1 MINVSCSLIYERRV
15 PGAMGAQCTA
25 AGLKAVPMDG
35 PPTKVPQHCSPPHG
49 SQLSQQLLN
58 IPDFASFS
66 FLIQNSALH
75 SIQFIKK
82 AKYFTSHIIAFIS
95 QTTSPVTSHQLIF
108 HRHILIDINCIISPY
123 LHISQV
129 LYHSFHYF
137 ARLADLQLFSSLY

>member
-1 MINVSCSLIYERRV
+1 VCSRSDGERSAR
-15 PGAMGAQCTA
+15 PYGAERSAHGW
-25 AGLKAVPMDG
+25 GSPI
-35 PPTKVPQHCSPPHG
+35 KVPQHSTAPHG
-49 SQLSQQLLN
+49 SQLSQKLLN
-58 IPDFASFS
+58 VPNFVSFS

-123 LHISQV
+123 LRISQV
-129 LYHSFHYF
+129 PYHSFHYF